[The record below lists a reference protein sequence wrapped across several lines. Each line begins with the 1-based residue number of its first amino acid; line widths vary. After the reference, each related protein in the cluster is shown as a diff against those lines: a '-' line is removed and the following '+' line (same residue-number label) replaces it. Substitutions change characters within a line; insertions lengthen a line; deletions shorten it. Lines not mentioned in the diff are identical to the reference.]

1 MVGGRAYR
9 LMRDAEGFWVF
20 TISKKLGL
28 LIACSVL
35 GVVVLAMALLVSERR
50 LILEDHQSG
59 VRQLVEAAHGVLHT
73 YHGRA
78 SRGGMS
84 EEEAKQRALEVLKG
98 MRYGGNGYFWIN
110 DMHPRMVMHPFNP
123 GLDGKDLSEVADPTG
138 KRLFVEAVEVVK
150 GRGGGFVPYF
160 WAKPGSEKPV
170 EKVSYVK
177 GFAPWGW
184 VVGSGVYVDSVDATV
199 GRRMEYVCLGA
210 AGVAVLLCGIGWL
223 VGRSVTRPMREAVRI
238 AQRVAAGDLTSRA
251 RAWSAD
257 ESGQLLRALGEM
269 NEGLERVV
277 RDVRRGTLTVA
288 GESSRIAMGNRE
300 LSERAK
306 RQMDFFKRTTDS
318 MAMMAGAVQRMA
330 SSAGH
335 ANALAISTSEIAQ
348 KGGRSVGEVVQTMEG
363 LSESATKI
371 VDISRVIHDIAFQ
384 THLLALNAAVE
395 AARVGESGM
404 GFAVVASEVR
414 ALAQRSAAAAKEI
427 RQLIEE
433 SVGRVRI
440 GKAQAHEAGE
450 TMGEIVCS
458 ARTVMEMLGEITL
471 ASQEQAAEIGQIHGA
486 VGEMNRAT
494 QSNLELVEKAAEAT
508 QTMHAEA
515 EGLERLVR
523 TFELPEVRDPR

>member
-1 MVGGRAYR
+1 
-9 LMRDAEGFWVF
+9 
-20 TISKKLGL
+20 
-28 LIACSVL
+28 
-35 GVVVLAMALLVSERR
+35 
-50 LILEDHQSG
+50 
-59 VRQLVEAAHGVLHT
+59 
-73 YHGRA
+73 
-78 SRGGMS
+78 
-84 EEEAKQRALEVLKG
+84 
-98 MRYGGNGYFWIN
+98 
-110 DMHPRMVMHPFNP
+110 
-123 GLDGKDLSEVADPTG
+123 
-138 KRLFVEAVEVVK
+138 
-150 GRGGGFVPYF
+150 
-160 WAKPGSEKPV
+160 
-170 EKVSYVK
+170 
-177 GFAPWGW
+177 
-184 VVGSGVYVDSVDATV
+184 
-199 GRRMEYVCLGA
+199 
-210 AGVAVLLCGIGWL
+210 
-223 VGRSVTRPMREAVRI
+223 
-238 AQRVAAGDLTSRA
+238 
-251 RAWSAD
+251 
-257 ESGQLLRALGEM
+257 
-269 NEGLERVV
+269 
-277 RDVRRGTLTVA
+277 
-288 GESSRIAMGNRE
+288 
-300 LSERAK
+300 
-306 RQMDFFKRTTDS
+306 MDFFKRTTDS